1 MAKAEV
7 EKLRRRSFT
16 LEFKLEAVKMKR
28 DQALSYAEVGRRL
41 EIAPRLI
48 KHWERAYEAGKLT
61 PQSAKRT
68 VSPEQQE
75 LSRLRA
81 ELSRVKMENAILK
94 KAAAYF
100 AKESL

>member
-1 MAKAEV
+1 MARASV

-28 DQALSYAEVGRRL
+28 DQELSYGEVGRRL
-41 EIAPRLI
+41 EVEPRLI
-48 KHWERAYEAGKLT
+48 RRWERACEAGKLT
-61 PQSAKRT
+61 PQSSKRA
-68 VSPEQQE
+68 VSPEQHE
-75 LSRLRA
+75 LSKLRA